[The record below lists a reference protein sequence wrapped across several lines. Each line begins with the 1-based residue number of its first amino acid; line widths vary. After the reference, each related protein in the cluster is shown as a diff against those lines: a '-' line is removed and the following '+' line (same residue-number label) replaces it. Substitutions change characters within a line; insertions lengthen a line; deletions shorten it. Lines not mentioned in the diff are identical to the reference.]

1 MFRYGFTFLVFVL
14 LMLSFL
20 SKPVDANDV
29 LTAQKLLT
37 KIGYT
42 PGPIDG
48 SYGSKTKYA
57 LENFYAAQN
66 KKFDGELSKNE
77 ILALTKA
84 SKNPDFSFEALKMMD
99 GHVKQSA
106 LLKVPMPSSNL
117 VIKDYKRF
125 RDYRTT
131 NYENDL
137 SFTSSRKKW
146 LWKAIKT
153 SGNVLSKEYCY
164 ETLAKFL
171 IPTVPNGVN
180 NGRTDQDFTDCQK
193 SFHVFSLT
201 NFDASF
207 KLYEKLFLE
216 MATSEKDHWVYR
228 RSNVKDYNPTFYN
241 LGGVI
246 STFYMYYAVNY
257 EAFNYTKKERSIIE
271 NYFKKKAFAE
281 RFNLDGNGKTSLCP
295 IKNPMNL
302 NRRVHFIN
310 NCESVR
316 LRFAA
321 GELALAIVTQDRAL
335 WKKGLWDLDFLLS
348 MINDEGFFVP
358 LSAKGCKSLGYTY
371 STSKLFSLNVEML
384 KLAGFNLL
392 NYNSRHGKTI
402 SQAYEMLFKQ
412 YEDIT
417 ISNHIA
423 KKSFGAMSC
432 GMKPYKTHNEFLAWQ
447 AGFGDPKLS
456 VGVNRYKKAY
466 DPNNNSDADLSD
478 YTSWSIRF
486 VSEEHPEWV
495 KENLLQDI
503 KTDFD
508 SNNYFMVNPFEIYNA
523 NVMSEPKSIW
533 IDRVKISKELKKA
546 ALKAALEAKKEII
559 LKNKSRMKKN
569 AERIRLAK
577 IQAEKEIILE
587 NKLRSEENEK
597 RLKILKQKEVE
608 KNLEAALLNKQMN
621 EIVDV
626 SFEDVFIDVYKR
638 EGSYQQIRLDFS
650 KLDLGGKI
658 YDSFWLNLMIDYAS
672 KSSNQNLLD
681 LLRVQISADEMVPDN
696 ILAELKKCKS
706 IQWKITNE
714 GIRLHYLIGNEAEL
728 NPCILKNMYPSKRN
742 FLGSIANALPN
753 IFETGLAKKPEQLDA
768 IMVLLNDARQ
778 RER

>member
-1 MFRYGFTFLVFVL
+1 M
-14 LMLSFL
+14 
-20 SKPVDANDV
+20 
-29 LTAQKLLT
+29 
-37 KIGYT
+37 
-42 PGPIDG
+42 
-48 SYGSKTKYA
+48 
-57 LENFYAAQN
+57 
-66 KKFDGELSKNE
+66 
-77 ILALTKA
+77 
-84 SKNPDFSFEALKMMD
+84 
-99 GHVKQSA
+99 
-106 LLKVPMPSSNL
+106 
-117 VIKDYKRF
+117 
-125 RDYRTT
+125 
-131 NYENDL
+131 
-137 SFTSSRKKW
+137 
-146 LWKAIKT
+146 
-153 SGNVLSKEYCY
+153 
-164 ETLAKFL
+164 
-171 IPTVPNGVN
+171 
-180 NGRTDQDFTDCQK
+180 
-193 SFHVFSLT
+193 
-201 NFDASF
+201 
-207 KLYEKLFLE
+207 
-216 MATSEKDHWVYR
+216 
-228 RSNVKDYNPTFYN
+228 
-241 LGGVI
+241 
-246 STFYMYYAVNY
+246 
-257 EAFNYTKKERSIIE
+257 
-271 NYFKKKAFAE
+271 
-281 RFNLDGNGKTSLCP
+281 
-295 IKNPMNL
+295 
-302 NRRVHFIN
+302 
-310 NCESVR
+310 
-316 LRFAA
+316 RFAA

-335 WKKGLWDLDFLLS
+335 WKKGLWDLDFSLS

-358 LSAKGCKSLGYTY
+358 LSAKGCKALGYTY

-423 KKSFGAMSC
+423 KKGFGAASC
-432 GMKPYKTHNEFLAWQ
+432 GVKPYKTHNEFLAWE
-447 AGFGDPKLS
+447 AGFGDPVLS
-456 VGVNRYKKAY
+456 VGLVRGKKAY
-466 DPNNNSDADLSD
+466 DPNNNGDPDLSD

-486 VSEEHPEWV
+486 VSEEHPEWL

-508 SNNYFMVNPFEIYNA
+508 SNNYFTVSPFEIYNA

-533 IDRVKISKELKKA
+533 MDRVKIGKELKKA
-546 ALKAALEAKKEII
+546 ALKAELEAKKEII

-597 RLKILKQKEVE
+597 RLKILKQKEEE
-608 KNLEAALLNKQMN
+608 KKLEAALLNKQMN

-626 SFEDVFIDVYKR
+626 SFEDVFIDIFKR

-672 KSSNQNLLD
+672 KSSKQNLLD
-681 LLRVQISADEMVPDN
+681 LLRIQISADEMVPDN
-696 ILAELKKCKS
+696 ILAELKKCKP

-714 GIRLHYLIGNEAEL
+714 GIRLHYLIGSEAEL

-742 FLGSIANALPN
+742 FLGSIANALPS
-753 IFETGLAKKPEQLDA
+753 IFEIGLAKKPEQLDA

>member
-1 MFRYGFTFLVFVL
+1 MANNVL
-14 LMLSFL
+14 E
-20 SKPVDANDV
+20 
-29 LTAQKLLT
+29 AQKMLT
-37 KIGYT
+37 KLGYA

-48 SYGSKTKYA
+48 GYGTKTKNA

-66 KKFDGELSKNE
+66 KKFDGELSENE
-77 ILALTKA
+77 ISALTKA
-84 SKNPDFSFEALKMMD
+84 SNNPDFSFEALKMMD
-99 GHVKQSA
+99 DHVKQSA

-117 VIKDYKRF
+117 VIKDYRRF
-125 RDYRTT
+125 RDYRRT
-131 NYENDL
+131 NYENNL
-137 SFTSSRKKW
+137 SFSTDRKKW
-146 LWKAIKT
+146 LWKEIKT
-153 SGNVLSKEYCY
+153 SGNILSKEYCY

-171 IPTVPNGVN
+171 IPTTPDGVN
-180 NGRTDQDFTDCQK
+180 NGRTQQDFTDCQK

-216 MATSEKDHWVYR
+216 MATSEKDHWVYK
-228 RSNVKDYNPTFYN
+228 RSNVKNNNPNFYH

-246 STFYMYYAVNY
+246 ATFYMYYAVNY
-257 EAFNYTKKERSIIE
+257 EAFNYTKKQRNIIE

-281 RFNLDGNGKTSLCP
+281 RFNLDGDGKTSLCP
-295 IKNPMNL
+295 IKNPMNF

-335 WKKGLWDLDFLLS
+335 WKKGLWDLDFTLS

-358 LSAKGCKSLGYTY
+358 LSAKGCKALGYTY

-392 NYNSRHGKTI
+392 NYKSRHEKTI

-432 GMKPYKTHNEFLAWQ
+432 GMKPYKTHNEFLAWE
-447 AGFGDPKLS
+447 AGFGNPVLN
-456 VGVNRYKKAY
+456 VGLVRVKKAY
-466 DPNNNSDADLSD
+466 DPNNNYDPDLSD
-478 YTSWSIRF
+478 YISWSIRF

-508 SNNYFMVNPFEIYNA
+508 SNNYFTINPFEIYNA
-523 NVMSEPKSIW
+523 NVMLEPKSIW
-533 IDRVKISKELKKA
+533 MDREKIDKELKQA
-546 ALKAALEAKKEII
+546 ALKASLEAKNEII
-559 LKNKSRMKKN
+559 LKNKSRLKKN

-577 IQAEKEIILE
+577 IQAEKNIILE
-587 NKLRSEENEK
+587 NKLRSEKNDK
-597 RLKILKQKEVE
+597 KLKILKQKEEE
-608 KNLEAALLNKQMN
+608 KKLEAALLNKQMN

-626 SFEDVFIDVYKR
+626 SFEDVFIDIFKR

-672 KSSNQNLLD
+672 KSSKQNLLD
-681 LLRVQISADEMVPDN
+681 LLRIQISADEMVPDN

-742 FLGSIANALPN
+742 FLGSIANALPS
-753 IFETGLAKKPEQLDA
+753 IFEIGLAKKPEQLDV

-778 RER
+778 

>member
-1 MFRYGFTFLVFVL
+1 MNPFVISIYVYFKIKKLLCFFLFMSVFSIPVHADNVL
-14 LMLSFL
+14 LS
-20 SKPVDANDV
+20 
-29 LTAQKLLT
+29 QELLT
-37 KIGYT
+37 KLGYT

-48 SYGSKTKYA
+48 SYGAKTKYA
-57 LENFYAAQN
+57 LDNYYAAQN
-66 KKFDGELSKNE
+66 KKFDGELSANE
-77 ILALTKA
+77 IKSLTKA

-228 RSNVKDYNPTFYN
+228 RSNVKDNNPTFYN

-321 GELALAIVTQDRAL
+321 GELALAIVTQDLAL
-335 WKKGLWDLDFLLS
+335 WKKGLW
-348 MINDEGFFVP
+348 GF
-358 LSAKGCKSLGYTY
+358 
-371 STSKLFSLNVEML
+371 
-384 KLAGFNLL
+384 
-392 NYNSRHGKTI
+392 
-402 SQAYEMLFKQ
+402 
-412 YEDIT
+412 
-417 ISNHIA
+417 
-423 KKSFGAMSC
+423 
-432 GMKPYKTHNEFLAWQ
+432 
-447 AGFGDPKLS
+447 
-456 VGVNRYKKAY
+456 
-466 DPNNNSDADLSD
+466 
-478 YTSWSIRF
+478 RF
-486 VSEEHPEWV
+486 F
-495 KENLLQDI
+495 
-503 KTDFD
+503 T
-508 SNNYFMVNPFEIYNA
+508 
-523 NVMSEPKSIW
+523 
-533 IDRVKISKELKKA
+533 
-546 ALKAALEAKKEII
+546 
-559 LKNKSRMKKN
+559 
-569 AERIRLAK
+569 
-577 IQAEKEIILE
+577 
-587 NKLRSEENEK
+587 
-597 RLKILKQKEVE
+597 
-608 KNLEAALLNKQMN
+608 
-621 EIVDV
+621 
-626 SFEDVFIDVYKR
+626 
-638 EGSYQQIRLDFS
+638 
-650 KLDLGGKI
+650 
-658 YDSFWLNLMIDYAS
+658 
-672 KSSNQNLLD
+672 
-681 LLRVQISADEMVPDN
+681 
-696 ILAELKKCKS
+696 
-706 IQWKITNE
+706 
-714 GIRLHYLIGNEAEL
+714 
-728 NPCILKNMYPSKRN
+728 
-742 FLGSIANALPN
+742 
-753 IFETGLAKKPEQLDA
+753 
-768 IMVLLNDARQ
+768 
-778 RER
+778 

>member
-1 MFRYGFTFLVFVL
+1 
-14 LMLSFL
+14 
-20 SKPVDANDV
+20 
-29 LTAQKLLT
+29 
-37 KIGYT
+37 
-42 PGPIDG
+42 
-48 SYGSKTKYA
+48 
-57 LENFYAAQN
+57 
-66 KKFDGELSKNE
+66 
-77 ILALTKA
+77 
-84 SKNPDFSFEALKMMD
+84 
-99 GHVKQSA
+99 
-106 LLKVPMPSSNL
+106 
-117 VIKDYKRF
+117 
-125 RDYRTT
+125 
-131 NYENDL
+131 
-137 SFTSSRKKW
+137 
-146 LWKAIKT
+146 
-153 SGNVLSKEYCY
+153 
-164 ETLAKFL
+164 
-171 IPTVPNGVN
+171 
-180 NGRTDQDFTDCQK
+180 
-193 SFHVFSLT
+193 
-201 NFDASF
+201 
-207 KLYEKLFLE
+207 
-216 MATSEKDHWVYR
+216 
-228 RSNVKDYNPTFYN
+228 
-241 LGGVI
+241 
-246 STFYMYYAVNY
+246 MYYAVNY

-508 SNNYFMVNPFEIYNA
+508 SNNYFTVNPFEIYNA

-533 IDRVKISKELKKA
+533 IDRVKISKELK
-546 ALKAALEAKKEII
+546 KAALEAKKEII

>member
-1 MFRYGFTFLVFVL
+1 MSVFSIPVHADNVL
-14 LMLSFL
+14 L
-20 SKPVDANDV
+20 
-29 LTAQKLLT
+29 AQELLT
-37 KIGYT
+37 KLGHT

-48 SYGSKTKYA
+48 SYGAKTKYA

-66 KKFDGELSKNE
+66 KKFDGELSANE
-77 ILALTKA
+77 IKSLTKA

-117 VIKDYKRF
+117 VIKDYRRF
-125 RDYRTT
+125 RHYRMT
-131 NYENDL
+131 NYEDDL
-137 SFTSSRKKW
+137 SFTSSSKKW

-171 IPTVPNGVN
+171 TPTTPDRVN

-216 MATSEKDHWVYR
+216 MATSEKDYWVYR
-228 RSNVKDYNPTFYN
+228 RSNVKDHNPSFYH

-257 EAFNYTKKERSIIE
+257 EAFNYKKKERSLIE

-281 RFNLDGNGKTSLCP
+281 RFNLSGDGRTSLCP
-295 IKNPMNL
+295 IKNPMSL
-302 NRRVHFIN
+302 NRRIHNIN

-335 WKKGLWDLDFLLS
+335 WKKGLWDLDFSLS

-384 KLAGFNLL
+384 KLAGFDLL
-392 NYNSRHGKTI
+392 NYSSRHGRTI

-423 KKSFGAMSC
+423 KKSFGAMFC
-432 GMKPYKTHNEFLAWQ
+432 GMKPFKTHNEFLALE

-456 VGVNRYKKAY
+456 VGVFRYKKAY
-466 DPNNNSDADLSD
+466 DPNNNTDPDLAD
-478 YTSWSIRF
+478 YISWSIRF

-508 SNNYFMVNPFEIYNA
+508 SNNYFTVNPFEIYNA
-523 NVMSEPKSIW
+523 NVMLEPKSIW
-533 IDRVKISKELKKA
+533 MDREKIDKELKKS
-546 ALKAALEAKKEII
+546 ALKAALEAKNEII

-597 RLKILKQKEVE
+597 RLKILKQKEEE

-626 SFEDVFIDVYKR
+626 SFEDVLIDVYKR
-638 EGSYQQIRLDFS
+638 EGSYQQIRIDFS

>member
-1 MFRYGFTFLVFVL
+1 MLWYYLRILVILFFGLISFNDPVMANNVL
-14 LMLSFL
+14 E
-20 SKPVDANDV
+20 
-29 LTAQKLLT
+29 AQKMLT
-37 KIGYT
+37 KLGYA

-48 SYGSKTKYA
+48 GYGTKTKNA

-66 KKFDGELSKNE
+66 KKFDGELSENE
-77 ILALTKA
+77 ISALTKA
-84 SKNPDFSFEALKMMD
+84 SNNPDFSFEALKMMD
-99 GHVKQSA
+99 DHVKQSA

-117 VIKDYKRF
+117 VIKDYRRF
-125 RDYRTT
+125 RDYRRT
-131 NYENDL
+131 NYENNL
-137 SFTSSRKKW
+137 SFSTDRKKW
-146 LWKAIKT
+146 LWKEIKT
-153 SGNVLSKEYCY
+153 SGNILSKEYCY

-171 IPTVPNGVN
+171 IPTTPDGVN
-180 NGRTDQDFTDCQK
+180 NGRTQQDFTDCQK

-216 MATSEKDHWVYR
+216 MATSEKDHWVYK
-228 RSNVKDYNPTFYN
+228 RSNVKNNNPNFYH

-246 STFYMYYAVNY
+246 ATFYMYYAVNY
-257 EAFNYTKKERSIIE
+257 EAFNYTKKQRNIIE

-281 RFNLDGNGKTSLCP
+281 RFNLDGDGKTSLCP
-295 IKNPMNL
+295 IKNPMNF

-335 WKKGLWDLDFLLS
+335 WKKGLWDLDFTLS

-358 LSAKGCKSLGYTY
+358 LSAKGCKALGYTY

-392 NYNSRHGKTI
+392 NYKSRHEKTI

-432 GMKPYKTHNEFLAWQ
+432 GMKPYKTHNEFLAWE
-447 AGFGDPKLS
+447 AGFGNPVLN
-456 VGVNRYKKAY
+456 VGLVRVKKAY
-466 DPNNNSDADLSD
+466 DPNNNYDPDLSD
-478 YTSWSIRF
+478 YISWSIRF

-508 SNNYFMVNPFEIYNA
+508 SNNYFTINPFEIYNA
-523 NVMSEPKSIW
+523 NVMLEPKSIW
-533 IDRVKISKELKKA
+533 MDREKIDKELKQA
-546 ALKAALEAKKEII
+546 ALKASLEAKNEII
-559 LKNKSRMKKN
+559 LKNKSRLKKN

-577 IQAEKEIILE
+577 IQAEKKIILE
-587 NKLRSEENEK
+587 NKLRSEKNDK
-597 RLKILKQKEVE
+597 KLKILKQKEEE
-608 KNLEAALLNKQMN
+608 KKLEAALLNKQMN

-626 SFEDVFIDVYKR
+626 SFEDVFIDIFKR

-672 KSSNQNLLD
+672 KSSKQNLLD
-681 LLRVQISADEMVPDN
+681 LLRIQISADEMVPDN

-742 FLGSIANALPN
+742 FLGSIANALPS
-753 IFETGLAKKPEQLDA
+753 IFEIGLAKKPEQLDA

-778 RER
+778 